1 MERMYAALE
10 KARRQ
15 RDGLV
20 PPAHAGA
27 VAPEN
32 GGAGGGNGARQ
43 TRVVATD
50 DHLLRERR
58 VIAPSFHEELADT
71 FRILR
76 TQVIQKMAAAGAS
89 TLAIT
94 SPGAGE
100 GKTLTAV
107 NLAISLAAYAD
118 RFVLLVDLDLRR
130 PGVHRVFEIAPD
142 VGLTDYLSRDLPL
155 ADCLVS
161 PTIERLVLLPA
172 GAPLSSSSE
181 TLSSPRMARLAGEL
195 KNRYAD
201 RLVLYDL
208 PPLLLTD
215 DALVFLRLVD
225 ACLLV
230 VEEGSTRRADIERA
244 MELLRGV
251 NVIGTVLNKA
261 RHTAARSYGI

>member
-1 MERMYAALE
+1 MERIHAALE

-15 RDGLV
+15 RDGLK
-20 PPAHAGA
+20 
-27 VAPEN
+27 
-32 GGAGGGNGARQ
+32 AGGPPRPPDANGNGAGNHVAK
-43 TRVVATD
+43 TRVVPTD
-50 DHLLRERR
+50 GEALRERR
-58 VIAPSFHEELADT
+58 VVAPLLHEELADT

-76 TQVIQKMAAAGAS
+76 TQVVQKLEACGAS

-107 NLAISLAAYAD
+107 NLAISLSAYAD

-130 PGVHRVFEIAPD
+130 PGVHRLFEIAPD
-142 VGLTDYLSRDLPL
+142 VGLTDYLSRDVPL

-161 PTIERLVLLPA
+161 PGIERLVLLPV
-172 GAPLSSSSE
+172 GAPLLTSSE
-181 TLSSPRMARLAGEL
+181 TLASPKMADLAGEL

-201 RLVLYDL
+201 RIVLYDL

-230 VEEGSTRRADIERA
+230 FEEGATRQADIERA
-244 MELLRGV
+244 MELLDGI

-261 RHTAARSYGI
+261 RHTATRRYAP

>member
-1 MERMYAALE
+1 MERIHEALE

-15 RDGLV
+15 RDGLRAA
-20 PPAHAGA
+20 AHARPAAAAG
-27 VAPEN
+27 VG
-32 GGAGGGNGARQ
+32 GGAAK
-43 TRVVATD
+43 TRIVPTD
-50 DHLLRERR
+50 GQALRERR
-58 VIAPSFHEELADT
+58 VVAPLTHEGLADT

-76 TQVIQKMAAAGAS
+76 TQVVQKLAACGAS

-94 SPGAGE
+94 SPSAGE

-130 PGVHRVFEIAPD
+130 PGVHKLFEIAPD
-142 VGLTDYLSRDLPL
+142 VGLTDYLDRDVPL

-161 PTIERLVLLPA
+161 PGGIERLVLLPA
-172 GAPLSSSSE
+172 GAPLLTSSE
-181 TLSSPRMARLAGEL
+181 TLSSPKMAGLVGEL

-201 RLVLYDL
+201 RIVLYDL
-208 PPLLLTD
+208 PPLLVTD

-225 ACLLV
+225 ACLV
-230 VEEGSTRRADIERA
+230 VFEEGGTKRADIERA
-244 MELLRGV
+244 LELLRDV

-261 RHTAARSYGI
+261 RQTTTRHYTP